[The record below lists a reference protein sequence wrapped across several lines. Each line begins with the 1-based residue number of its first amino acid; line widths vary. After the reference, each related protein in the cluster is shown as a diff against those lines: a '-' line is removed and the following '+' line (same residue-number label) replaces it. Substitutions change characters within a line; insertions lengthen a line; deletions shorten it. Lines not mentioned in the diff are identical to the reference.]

1 MGKIGE
7 MMGGLPMDE
16 LIGAPM
22 VSVVGAQRDLA
33 QVMIGYVNEVGY
45 AKQGSEEARMLKF
58 KMDKPVI
65 RDDGTVSKTEMEF
78 QAPVLGLLPMPS
90 LLVDHVTIDFQME
103 VTAAE
108 SSKSKTDGEVKA
120 AFSGGFGCF
129 KASVTGKVSTSKE
142 NTRST
147 NQTAK
152 YQIHVEA
159 NQQPQTECMAKL
171 MDMFASCTEPVEV
184 HSNSAPVDVQT
195 DSDKQ
200 TVPGN
205 GL

>member
-45 AKQGSEEARMLKF
+45 AEQGSEEARMLKF

-108 SSKSKTDGEVKA
+108 SSNSKTEAEAKVSA
-120 AFSGGFGCF
+120 SGGFGCF

-184 HSNSAPVDVQT
+184 HANSAPVDVRT
-195 DSDKQ
+195 DSGKKASLD
-200 TVPGN
+200 N
-205 GL
+205 N

>member
-7 MMGGLPMDE
+7 MMGGLPMNE

-45 AKQGSEEARMLKF
+45 AKPDSEEARMLKF

-65 RDDGTVSKTEMEF
+65 SEDANGNVTVSKTEMEF

-108 SSKSKTDGEVKA
+108 SSKSSTSADVGFNASV
-120 AFSGGFGCF
+120 GFGCF
-129 KASVTGKVSTSKE
+129 KASVNGKVSTSKE

-171 MDMFASCTEPVEV
+171 MDMFASCTEPVDV
-184 HSNSAPVDVQT
+184 RADSGKKASPNDVQ
-195 DSDKQ
+195 
-200 TVPGN
+200 P
-205 GL
+205 

>member
-45 AKQGSEEARMLKF
+45 AEQGSEEARMLKF

-65 RDDGTVSKTEMEF
+65 SEDANGNVTVSKTEMEF

-108 SSKSKTDGEVKA
+108 SSKSKTDGDVQA
-120 AFSGGFGCF
+120 TVSGGFGCF

-171 MDMFASCTEPVEV
+171 MDMFASCTEPV
-184 HSNSAPVDVQT
+184 DVRA

-200 TVPGN
+200 TVPN
-205 GL
+205 KE

>member
-7 MMGGLPMDE
+7 MMGGLPMNE

-45 AKQGSEEARMLKF
+45 AKPDSEEARMLKF

-65 RDDGTVSKTEMEF
+65 SEDANGNVTVSKTEMEF

-171 MDMFASCTEPVEV
+171 MDMFASCTEPV
-184 HSNSAPVDVQT
+184 DVRA

-200 TVPGN
+200 TVPN
-205 GL
+205 KD